1 MYAQVCKSFGEGDG
15 WVRPYLYEPCS
26 SKCSTENLDFW
37 VITLPKKT
45 RRHTYFA
52 AIDWKVRP
60 FCLRDNVCQS
70 RTAFMPLLWAEPFI
84 GSNATRNT
92 IIAST
97 PPQKSAYC
105 PRKRGGKHFPKTM
118 FIQRPKWRR
127 MGQKRT
133 HMCAYGMQIDH
144 GQLVNGNENTKRAGR
159 KIGKNSLRMA
169 NQRAL
174 QQVN

>member
-60 FCLRDNVCQS
+60 FGLRDNVCQS
-70 RTAFMPLLWAEPFI
+70 RTAFMPLLCAEPFI

-105 PRKRGGKHFPKTM
+105 PRNAAESIFQKPCSFRGQNEEEWAKRAHTY
-118 FIQRPKWRR
+118 
-127 MGQKRT
+127 
-133 HMCAYGMQIDH
+133 AYGMQIDH
-144 GQLVNGNENTKRAGR
+144 GQLVNGNENTKRVGR

>member
-60 FCLRDNVCQS
+60 FGLRDNVCQS
-70 RTAFMPLLWAEPFI
+70 RTAFMPLNHSLDQMPLGTQLSHQHHRRKAHIAHATQRKAFSKNHVHSEAKMKKNGPKAHTHVCIW
-84 GSNATRNT
+84 NANWPWPT
-92 IIAST
+92 
-97 PPQKSAYC
+97 
-105 PRKRGGKHFPKTM
+105 GK
-118 FIQRPKWRR
+118 W
-127 MGQKRT
+127 
-133 HMCAYGMQIDH
+133 
-144 GQLVNGNENTKRAGR
+144 
-159 KIGKNSLRMA
+159 
-169 NQRAL
+169 
-174 QQVN
+174 